1 MSQAGTPEFVFVS
14 YSRADLE
21 FVERLIADL
30 HAHGLSIWID
40 KEGLRIGTP
49 DWEQA
54 LRDAIRASQAVL
66 LVASRNSRQSR
77 YVKDELSIAEMY
89 QLPVY
94 LVWAVRG

>member
-54 LRDAIRASQAVL
+54 LRDAIRASQAGVL
-66 LVASRNSRQSR
+66 GASRHSRQSR
-77 YVKDELSIAEMY
+77 YVKDELGIAEVY
-89 QLPVY
+89 QRPGYPL
-94 LVWAVRG
+94 WAVGE